1 MDLNILY
8 EDNHLIV
15 VEKKP
20 GILSQRDSS
29 GVPSLLDYVK
39 EYIKK
44 KYKKPGNVFLG
55 LVHRLDK
62 QASGIVVFA
71 RTSKAARR
79 LHREFAERCA
89 VKMYAALVENNGAAE
104 PGKWIERS
112 DLLTR
117 TRGRSQIG
125 GIAGRGAQS
134 ARMRFMVMAANDAFA
149 LILVH
154 LMTGRKHQIR
164 AQLGAT
170 GMPVAGDVRYG
181 SRLRCADDSICLHSL
196 YLSFMHPTKKEPVSI
211 YSVIPERITE
221 KIVIDK
227 ALQERIWQV
236 ILTQSSV

>member
-1 MDLNILY
+1 
-8 EDNHLIV
+8 
-15 VEKKP
+15 
-20 GILSQRDSS
+20 
-29 GVPSLLDYVK
+29 
-39 EYIKK
+39 
-44 KYKKPGNVFLG
+44 
-55 LVHRLDK
+55 
-62 QASGIVVFA
+62 
-71 RTSKAARR
+71 
-79 LHREFAERCA
+79 
-89 VKMYAALVENNGAAE
+89 
-104 PGKWIERS
+104 
-112 DLLTR
+112 
-117 TRGRSQIG
+117 
-125 GIAGRGAQS
+125 
-134 ARMRFMVMAANDAFA
+134 MRFMVMAANDAFA